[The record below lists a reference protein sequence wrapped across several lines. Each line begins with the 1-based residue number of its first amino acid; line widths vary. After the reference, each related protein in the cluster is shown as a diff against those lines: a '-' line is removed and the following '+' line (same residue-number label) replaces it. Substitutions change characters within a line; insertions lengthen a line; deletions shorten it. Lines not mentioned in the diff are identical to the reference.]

1 MHEAAPKL
9 EPMAEARRLA
19 VLDSYEILD
28 TPRESAFDDITR
40 IASAICGSPM
50 ALISLVGSDRQWF
63 KSEVGL
69 GISQTPIEQ
78 SFCAHALL
86 EHDVLVVAEPASDP
100 RFAGNPLVTGHPGLK
115 FYAGALLKTA
125 EGAALG
131 TLCVLDT
138 VSRTISDDQLESLRA
153 LARQTMAQL
162 ELRRLLRETER
173 TSQYRARLLAAAGHD
188 LRSPLMIAMLSI
200 DRVLHDPP
208 AQQLKRLTMAQEA
221 LGTIR
226 NGFNTL
232 LSAASGSSTF
242 SLGQFAP
249 VNLGELLTSV
259 LEAAR
264 PAAERK
270 SIRLDRVPT
279 RLSVYSD
286 RAQLET
292 LVSNLVTNAL
302 KYTARGGRVLFGCRR
317 CGQHVQVQI
326 LDTGIGMSAD
336 VINDMF
342 GAFRQANTASE
353 GLGLGLWI
361 VRTTAEALGID
372 VAVHSVPGKGTR
384 FVLSIPKDA
393 AQDLLDGSA
402 AQGPQADA
410 AATTA
415 VAS

>member
-19 VLDSYEILD
+19 VLDSYAILD

-40 IASAICGSPM
+40 IASAICGSPI
-50 ALISLVGSDRQWF
+50 ALISLVGTDRQWF

-69 GISQTPIEQ
+69 GISQTPIDQ

-86 EHDVLVVAEPASDP
+86 EHDMLVVTDPANDP
-100 RFAGNPLVTGHPGLK
+100 RFAGNPLVTGDLGLK

-125 EGAALG
+125 DGAALG

-138 VSRTISDDQLESLRA
+138 VDRTISEDQLASLQA

-188 LRSPLMIAMLSI
+188 LRTPLMVAMLSI
-200 DRVLHDPP
+200 DNALRDSP
-208 AQQLKRLTMAQEA
+208 AQHLKRLSIAQEA

-226 NGFNTL
+226 HGFNTL
-232 LSAASGSSTF
+232 LSGASGHSTF

-249 VNLGELLTSV
+249 VNLGELLASV
-259 LEAAR
+259 FEAAR

-270 SIRLDRVPT
+270 SIRLDKVPT
-279 RLSVYSD
+279 CLSVHSD

-317 CGQHVQVQI
+317 SGEHVQIQI
-326 LDTGIGMSAD
+326 LDTGIGMNAD

-342 GAFRQANTASE
+342 GAFRQADTASE

-361 VRTTAEALGID
+361 VKTTAEALGID
-372 VAVHSVPGKGTR
+372 IAVHSVPDKGTR
-384 FVLSIPKDA
+384 FVLNIPRDA
-393 AQDLLDGSA
+393 AQDLLDRSA
-402 AQGPQADA
+402 EPGPQADA
-410 AATTA
+410 AIATV
-415 VAS
+415 VAP